1 MFKRNIFS
9 TRFKTLR
16 TAHLLSML
24 QLADLLGL
32 KSSGSVSNFETQ
44 KMIPSSDVLLTIAD
58 LFAISIDWLVGRSNI
73 PYSHETIL
81 ELEEQHLQRLALEI
95 DKDENLRDFGYNYVE
110 KNSIYLNPD
119 MRFKNFSLPVR
130 ANIIFLLSWCQI
142 ETDFFNT
149 MQFPFKNNK
158 FSDVIKR
165 FIFIWES
172 SESTTMRRKI
182 AMKHFDELGKL
193 LTTREIT
200 TPIFDITKKT
210 DNL

>member
-16 TAHLLSML
+16 TAHLLSMH

-142 ETDFFNT
+142 ETAFF
-149 MQFPFKNNK
+149 
-158 FSDVIKR
+158 IL
-165 FIFIWES
+165 ES
-172 SESTTMRRKI
+172 SESTATRRKI

-200 TPIFDITKKT
+200 TPIFDIYYK
-210 DNL
+210 